1 MTRLA
6 VDFGTS
12 HTVAVVEL
20 ADGRVE
26 ALLFRSS
33 PLVPSAVFSA
43 DGRLVAGHDA
53 DYGARL
59 DPARYEPNPKRRI
72 DDGHLLL
79 GDVEVPVVDAVA
91 TLFRLIAAEARRVTG
106 GAVDGVVLAH
116 PAGWG
121 THRKASLRD
130 AAAAAGL
137 GPVTMIA
144 EPVAAAGYFA
154 VVLGQRVPDGSSLV
168 VYDLGGGT
176 FDISVVRRAA
186 AGGWEVTTS
195 AGLDDVGGVD
205 LDAAIVDWVGRQ
217 VADGSPAEWA
227 RLSTPADAADRRRR
241 RQLWDDARAAKEQLS
256 GASQVTIAV
265 PVVEREV
272 HLTREE
278 FEDLARPWLDRTV
291 ALTTATMLRAGV
303 GTAALAGVFLVGGG
317 SRTPLVASLLHRALG
332 VAPIAMDQP
341 ELAVARGCLTDAL
354 VAPPASSPAAP
365 PTAPAAPPASSPAV
379 PPTAPAPL
387 PAEPRLP
394 EPGIARFD
402 TAKPPPAADDGS
414 GDRLRPL
421 WFLGGLVW
429 LGAMAF
435 VLAAALRAFEDSSI
449 DYDINRIAV
458 NVYAGVRAPLGPTA
472 ALVLLGL
479 LLLLG
484 GSGPA
489 GGTAATPAG
498 AVGRL
503 LRRSAVA
510 ASAAMV
516 VLLYFATGLADTM
529 DPNGY
534 CTSSLFADVD
544 VFNGFD
550 WIDAAALAGRAGGQL
565 WWVVAAAPIL
575 VAGGLV
581 SLAVRRPGDPLSA
594 GGDRAGTL
602 RTAGVW
608 AAGGVLIGVFAQSYL
623 YDQGLTCEQV
633 NGWNPDWSTAEYTPV
648 NLLAQS
654 VINFDSDLPVW
665 GFVHAVAFWLGLV
678 LTLTTAGLLALTVRR
693 VVARAPQAARSVR
706 FAAGG
711 VLVVAGVLAA
721 LHAWRERV
729 SWQGETWREPDPLVS
744 GVHAVWESVIGW
756 TTPRVATALTV
767 VLLHVLLA
775 VVAVTRRRDRRA
787 TARVAARD

>member
-91 TLFRLIAAEARRVTG
+91 TLFRMIAAEARRVTG
-106 GAVDGVVLAH
+106 GAVGEVVLAH

-121 THRKASLRD
+121 THRKAILRD
-130 AAAAAGL
+130 AAEAADL
-137 GPVTMIA
+137 GPVTLIA

-176 FDISVVRRAA
+176 FDISVVRRAP

-217 VADGSPAEWA
+217 VADASPAEWA
-227 RLSTPADAADRRRR
+227 RLTAPAPTADGAADRRRR
-241 RQLWDDARAAKEQLS
+241 RQLWDDVRAAREQLS

-265 PVVEREV
+265 PAVEREV
-272 HLTREE
+272 HLTRSE

-291 ALTTATMLRAGV
+291 ALTTATMLGAGV

-332 VAPIAMDQP
+332 VAPIAIDQP

-354 VAPPASSPAAP
+354 VD
-365 PTAPAAPPASSPAV
+365 APAAPPPHAP
-379 PPTAPAPL
+379 PAPL
-387 PAEPRLP
+387 PDPGVAAPSAASAES
-394 EPGIARFD
+394 GIARFNTD
-402 TAKPPPAADDGS
+402 KPQASA
-414 GDRLRPL
+414 DRLRPL

-435 VLAAALRAFEDSSI
+435 VLAAALRAFEDTSI
-449 DYDINRIAV
+449 NYDINRIAV

-479 LLLLG
+479 LLLVG
-484 GSGPA
+484 GTGPA
-489 GGTAATPAG
+489 GGTAAG
-498 AVGRL
+498 ALGRL

-510 ASAAMV
+510 ASTAVV
-516 VLLYFATGLADTM
+516 VLLYFATGLADAM

-534 CTSSLFADVD
+534 CSSSIFGDPD

-581 SLAVRRPGDPLSA
+581 SLALRRPVDPLA
-594 GGDRAGTL
+594 AAGDRAGTL
-602 RTAGVW
+602 RAAGTW
-608 AAGGVLIGVFAQSYL
+608 AAGGVLIGVVAQSYL

-633 NGWNPDWSTAEYTPV
+633 NGWNPDWTTAEYTPV
-648 NLLAQS
+648 NMLAQS
-654 VINFDSDLPVW
+654 VLTFDFDVPVW
-665 GFVHAVAFWLGLV
+665 GLVHAVAFWLGLV

-693 VVARAPQAARSVR
+693 AVARTPQAARSVR

-729 SWQGETWREPDPLVS
+729 AWQGETWREPDPLVS

-775 VVAVTRRRDRRA
+775 ALVVTARRDRRA
-787 TARVAARD
+787 TARVATRD